1 MIDARTARRL
11 WAALRAGI
19 RGVRATPWVFAI
31 SVGTM
36 SAGLLLLAAYLLV
49 VHNMRGALE
58 RFGSE
63 LRLAAYLRADA
74 ARADTEAALRALDG
88 VVNVTWISPEQALE
102 RLRADLGNDADVLEG
117 LPRNP
122 LPASFEI
129 DVAPAE
135 RTPERLQALAARMR
149 AVPGVDEVRWG
160 EEWAAGYAR
169 VLGAAEWIGLGLG
182 AFLLL
187 ALGAIVAGTVR
198 LAVLARADEIE
209 IQRLVGAG
217 GLFVRLPFYLEG
229 ALQGGVAAGVA
240 LGTLFALYRLGL
252 PWVQSSLAVLLGRSQ
267 LAFFG
272 PLEIAGILAVA
283 VALGAAGA
291 IASLVTLEER
301 A

>member
-1 MIDARTARRL
+1 VIDARAARRL
-11 WAALRAGI
+11 WTALRAGI

-63 LRLAAYLRADA
+63 LRLVAFLSPQAPRADA
-74 ARADTEAALRALDG
+74 EAALGALDG
-88 VVNVTWISPEQALE
+88 VAGVQWVGPEQALE
-102 RLRADLGNDADVLEG
+102 RLRADLGSDADVLEG

-122 LPASFEI
+122 LPGSFEI
-129 DVAPAE
+129 DVAPAR
-135 RTPERLQALAARMR
+135 RTPEGLRALAAQVRG
-149 AVPGVDEVRWG
+149 VPGVEDVRWG
-160 EEWAAGYAR
+160 EDWAAGYAR
-169 VLGAAEWIGLGLG
+169 VLGAAEWIGAGLG

-198 LAVLARADEIE
+198 LAVRARSDEIE

-240 LGTLFALYRLGL
+240 LGALFALYRLGL
-252 PWVQSSLAVLLGRSQ
+252 PWLHEPLGFLLGRSQ
-267 LAFFG
+267 VAFFG

-283 VALGAAGA
+283 VALGTAGA
-291 IASLVTLEER
+291 VASLVTLEER
-301 A
+301 T

>member
-1 MIDARTARRL
+1 MISARAARRL
-11 WAALRAGI
+11 WTALRSGI

-49 VHNMRGALE
+49 VHNMRGALD

-63 LRLAAYLRADA
+63 LRLVAFLPADGQRAEL
-74 ARADTEAALRALDG
+74 EAALRALDG
-88 VVNVTWISPEQALE
+88 VSGVTWVGPDQALE
-102 RLRADLGNDADVLEG
+102 RLRADLGSDADVLEG
-117 LPRNP
+117 MPRNP

-129 DVAPAE
+129 DVVPAQ
-135 RTPERLQALAARMR
+135 RTPERLRALASRVR
-149 AVPGVDEVRWG
+149 AVPGVEDVRWG
-160 EEWAAGYAR
+160 EDWAAGYAR
-169 VLGAAEWIGLGLG
+169 LLGAAEWIGAGLG

-187 ALGAIVAGTVR
+187 VLGAIVAGTVR
-198 LAVLARADEIE
+198 LAVRARSDEIE

-229 ALQGGVAAGVA
+229 ALQGGLAAGVA
-240 LGTLFALYRLGL
+240 LGALFAVYRVGL
-252 PWVQSSLAVLLGRSQ
+252 PWLQEPLAFLLGRSQ

-272 PLEIAGILAVA
+272 ALEIVGIVAVA

-291 IASLVTLEER
+291 VASLVTLEER
-301 A
+301 T